1 MGPSGVVIEML
12 AAAGDVGVQWMVDLC
27 NIVVKEGKVP
37 DDWSTSWIVSVYKGK
52 GDAMD
57 CGSYRGIKLLE
68 HAMKVFER
76 VIETRIRKAVKIDDM
91 QFGFQSGKG
100 TTDATFIVRQLQE
113 KYMAAKK
120 DLWLAFVDLEK
131 AFDRVPRD
139 ILWWS
144 LRELGVEESIVR
156 VVKSM
161 YVGSTTA
168 VKLRNGVSERFE
180 VKVGVHQGSVLS
192 PLLFI
197 IVLEAL
203 TRKCRRGLPYEL
215 LFADDLILMAES
227 KELLLERL
235 SLWKGN
241 MEAKGLKVNVGK
253 TKVMHCHAKKGV
265 IQDSGKDPCGMCG
278 KGVRGNSI
286 QCVDCSK
293 WIHKRCSG
301 YKGVLREG
309 LKYQCPRCSGQIL
322 NSVAP
327 EEPIEINL
335 GDEKIECV
343 QKFCYLGD
351 MLGAEGGVEAAVRN
365 RVRCAWGK
373 FHELAPILTRRGAS
387 LKLKGK
393 FYRACVQSVLLYSSE
408 TWAMKVEDDNQ
419 LQRAERKWP
428 DGCVGF
434 HCGIELVQ
442 RI

>member
-1 MGPSGVVIEML
+1 
-12 AAAGDVGVQWMVDLC
+12 
-27 NIVVKEGKVP
+27 VKEGKVP
-37 DDWSTSWIVSVYKGK
+37 EDWSMSWIVSVYKGK

-100 TTDATFIVRQLQE
+100 TTDATFIERQLLE
-113 KYMAAKK
+113 KYIAAKK

-253 TKVMHCHAKKGV
+253 TKVMHCHAK
-265 IQDSGKDPCGMCG
+265 
-278 KGVRGNSI
+278 
-286 QCVDCSK
+286 
-293 WIHKRCSG
+293 
-301 YKGVLREG
+301 
-309 LKYQCPRCSGQIL
+309 
-322 NSVAP
+322 
-327 EEPIEINL
+327 
-335 GDEKIECV
+335 
-343 QKFCYLGD
+343 
-351 MLGAEGGVEAAVRN
+351 
-365 RVRCAWGK
+365 RV
-373 FHELAPILTRRGAS
+373 
-387 LKLKGK
+387 
-393 FYRACVQSVLLYSSE
+393 
-408 TWAMKVEDDNQ
+408 
-419 LQRAERKWP
+419 
-428 DGCVGF
+428 
-434 HCGIELVQ
+434 
-442 RI
+442 